1 MSYTSTIEVS
11 KVKTAGAEL
20 IEHTNKMYNALSEI
34 NREISGSSKCFDS
47 AAGAQLRSQFAKT
60 AAEFESFKSFLLSY
74 GEFLQTHSAN
84 VDTFESAVSDI
95 LSQIPQI

>member
-11 KVKTAGAEL
+11 KVKAAGSEL
-20 IEHTNKMYNALSEI
+20 IDHTNKMYNALAEI
-34 NREISGSSKCFDS
+34 SKEISGSAKCFDS

-60 AAEFESFKSFLLSY
+60 AAEFENFKGFLLSY
-74 GEFLQTHSAN
+74 GQFLQTHGAN

-95 LSQIPQI
+95 LNQIPQI